1 MTIAIGSASVIVNFI
16 FLFFLRLIGILDP
29 QWHFGSTLANQL
41 ALLYFARSVVVCVY
55 ILVFATSLPLRTAV
69 GFSYMTYSRPQL
81 QRVKLGHPYLL
92 LPCNRPAKQKEKEKE
107 RTKEKKRKYRG
118 GGEART
124 ESCTNRMSTSRP
136 PP

>member
-81 QRVKLGHPYLL
+81 QRVKLGNLDLP
-92 LPCNRPAKQKEKEKE
+92 LPCNRPAELW
-107 RTKEKKRKYRG
+107 
-118 GGEART
+118 GEGEGELGLAIRRLVCGYTGPARQ
-124 ESCTNRMSTSRP
+124 RIGFHHLP
-136 PP
+136 